1 MPEASFNWNSS
12 HMAPKKAPINEQAE
26 AAVGDME
33 LDQAINDLRGVLKQD
48 SDAPAAFGSEFG
60 SDSLGTTTEFGS
72 EFGAPAAGLDAF
84 GGDFGS
90 SDFGSGDFGSGDF
103 SSGDFGSGDFGAG
116 SVSSDFG
123 GTDFAATS
131 FDSSE
136 AAIDARPGTG
146 MTANLDLI
154 MDIPIDVQIVLGSSR
169 MQVSGLMNLN
179 EGATIALDRRIGEPV
194 EIMVNGRVI
203 GRGEITVLEGDDT
216 RFGVKLIEIKG
227 SKQA

>member
-1 MPEASFNWNSS
+1 
-12 HMAPKKAPINEQAE
+12 MAPKKAPINEQAE
-26 AAVGDME
+26 VAVGDME

-48 SDAPAAFGSEFG
+48 SDTPDAFGSEFG
-60 SDSLGTTTEFGS
+60 AETLGTTDFGS
-72 EFGAPAAGLDAF
+72 DFSAPAAGGLDAF

-90 SDFGSGDFGSGDF
+90 SDFGADLG
-103 SSGDFGSGDFGAG
+103 GAAAT
-116 SVSSDFG
+116 SDFG

-131 FDSSE
+131 FDS
-136 AAIDARPGTG
+136 ADVAVDTPPGSG
-146 MTANLDLI
+146 MNANLDLI

-169 MQVSGLMNLN
+169 MQVSGLMNLS

-227 SKQA
+227 NKKS